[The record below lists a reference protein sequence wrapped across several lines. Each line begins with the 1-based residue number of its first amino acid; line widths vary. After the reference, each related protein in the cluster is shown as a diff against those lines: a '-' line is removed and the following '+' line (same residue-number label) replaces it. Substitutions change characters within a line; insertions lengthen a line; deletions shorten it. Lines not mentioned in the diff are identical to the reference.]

1 VSEPETET
9 ETTEEWVI
17 EFQSSVGGKWMRWII
32 HDVWHSLQDAKGYIA
47 RQQPIRR
54 HVVAWRIVHLTT
66 MFKITREVV
75 E

>member
-1 VSEPETET
+1 
-9 ETTEEWVI
+9 
-17 EFQSSVGGKWMRWII
+17 MRWII